1 MRACSLK
8 PNQFTVNWAQVHAHY
23 NRHSLKSRLYSRVV
37 NHSDVTLAAHPV
49 QQYSCTNASS
59 TTHIRRQ
66 TFDALLSAG
75 LRLQILTFVSSAG

>member
-1 MRACSLK
+1 MRACLLK

-23 NRHSLKSRLYSRVV
+23 NRHSLKPRQYSRLV
-37 NHSDVTLAAHPV
+37 NHSDVTVAAFLV
-49 QQYSCTNASS
+49 QQYSCTHASS

-75 LRLQILTFVSSAG
+75 LRLQI

>member
-1 MRACSLK
+1 MRACLLK
-8 PNQFTVNWAQVHAHY
+8 PNQFTVNWAQVHAHS
-23 NRHSLKSRLYSRVV
+23 NRHSLKPRRHSRVA
-37 NHSDVTLAAHPV
+37 NHSDVNVVVILV